1 MTNESCCNWRRSN
14 FHFTII
20 REAGKCLSNA
30 LTPYFIYFK
39 YAPVYL
45 CDLPSKSMP
54 SYQRPKISLLDIS
67 MPYLF
72 LGIFQHCIL
81 APLFLIHTIFRCYI
95 THRFQ
100 SHRHHDLYQIP
111 FQSRAFHLKSETMA
125 YIFLFCQVARINNAN
140 YRKILTLVSRL

>member
-20 REAGKCLSNA
+20 REAGKCLSNS

-54 SYQRPKISLLDIS
+54 SYQKPEISLLDIS

-72 LGIFQHCIL
+72 LGIFQHWNFSSRFPYTYDFQML
-81 APLFLIHTIFRCYI
+81 YNSPFSI
-95 THRFQ
+95 TSPSWFVPN
-100 SHRHHDLYQIP
+100 SFSIAS
-111 FQSRAFHLKSETMA
+111 FSFEIWNNGV
-125 YIFLFCQVARINNAN
+125 YIFVLSGGAYQQCKLPKNSDFG
-140 YRKILTLVSRL
+140 K